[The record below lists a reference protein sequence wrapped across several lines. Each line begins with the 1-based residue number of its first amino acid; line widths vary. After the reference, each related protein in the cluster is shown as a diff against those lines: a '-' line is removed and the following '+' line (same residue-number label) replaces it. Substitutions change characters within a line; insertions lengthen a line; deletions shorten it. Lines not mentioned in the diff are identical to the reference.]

1 MDRLCYTA
9 ARRRRPDIMGVRKP
23 SAVTIRDV
31 AEKSDVSVTTVSMVL
46 NDAPL
51 ARHIPLTTRNRVKRA
66 AKDLGYRPNLFA
78 RSLRSNRS
86 QTLGVVVFDITDPYC
101 TQILRGIEDSLYHS
115 GYLPILTD
123 IQNKRARFQR
133 CVELLLERRVEGVI
147 AIANPLYLETHLLQD
162 FAHSEVP
169 TVVIGRQ
176 LSESRLSSVVVDNA
190 AGTFAALEYLYGLGH
205 RKIAFIRG
213 PKALVDSAP
222 RWKGLCEFAWQAGL
236 KIDPK
241 LVVEI
246 QGGNSSY
253 PVGVQLTQEFLNR
266 GREFTALVTFDDLT
280 AFAAIGCLTK
290 AGRRVPEDISVVG
303 FDDIPGAGFYNPP
316 LTTVHQHLEM
326 QGSIGAE
333 IIRDLIHA
341 RHSNEAIKPLHR
353 RVVPRLV
360 VRQSTSA
367 PQARRE
373 VPLDIQAAESP
384 K

>member
-1 MDRLCYTA
+1 MRASRTS
-9 ARRRRPDIMGVRKP
+9 V
-23 SAVTIRDV
+23 VTIRDV
-31 AEKSDVSVTTVSMVL
+31 AGKSGVSVTTVSMVL

-51 ARHIPLTTRNRVKRA
+51 ARHIPLATRNRVKRA

-147 AIANPLYLETHLLQD
+147 AIANPLYLESDLLQD
-162 FAHSEVP
+162 FAHREVP

-176 LSESRLSSVVVDNA
+176 LAEDTLSSVVVDNQ
-190 AGTFAALEYLYGLGH
+190 AGAFAALEHLHGLGH
-205 RKIAFIRG
+205 RKVAFIRG

-222 RWKGLCEFAWQAGL
+222 RWKGLCEFAWQAGMR
-236 KIDPK
+236 IDPK
-241 LVVEI
+241 LVVEF
-246 QGGNSSY
+246 QGGNSNY
-253 PVGVQLTQEFLNR
+253 PAAVQLTRELLSR

-290 AGRRVPEDISVVG
+290 AGRKVPDDVSVVG

-333 IIRDLIHA
+333 IIRDLVEA
-341 RHSNEAIKPLHR
+341 RNSNQNIKPVHR

-360 VRQSTSA
+360 VRQSTA
-367 PQARRE
+367 PPRSVR
-373 VPLDIQAAESP
+373 VDP
-384 K
+384 

>member
-1 MDRLCYTA
+1 M
-9 ARRRRPDIMGVRKP
+9 
-23 SAVTIRDV
+23 
-31 AEKSDVSVTTVSMVL
+31 TTVSMVL

-51 ARHIPLTTRNRVKRA
+51 ARHIPAKTRERVKSA
-66 AKDLGYRPNLFA
+66 AQKLGYRPNLFA

-86 QTLGVVVFDITDPYC
+86 QTLGVIVFDITDPYC

-133 CVELLLERRVEGVI
+133 CVELLLDRRVEGII
-147 AIANPLYLETHLLQD
+147 AIANPLYLESDLLED
-162 FAHSEVP
+162 FARSQVP

-176 LSESRLSSVVVDNA
+176 LAENALSTVVVDNE
-190 AGTFAALEYLYGLGH
+190 AGTFAAIEHLYSLGH
-205 RKIAFIRG
+205 RDIAFIRG
-213 PKALVDSAP
+213 PKVLVDSAP
-222 RWKGLCEFAWQAGL
+222 RWNGVCEFARQAGL

-246 QGGNSSY
+246 QAGNSSY
-253 PVGVQLTQEFLNR
+253 PVGVQLTQELLHR
-266 GREFTALVTFDDLT
+266 GRTFTALLTFDDLT
-280 AFAAIGCLTK
+280 AFAAIGALNK
-290 AGRRVPEDISVVG
+290 AGLRVPEDVSVVG

-341 RHSNEAIKPLHR
+341 RGSREAIQPLHR

-360 VRQSTSA
+360 VRQSTA
-367 PQARRE
+367 PPRRG
-373 VPLDIQAAESP
+373 
-384 K
+384 

>member
-1 MDRLCYTA
+1 
-9 ARRRRPDIMGVRKP
+9 
-23 SAVTIRDV
+23 
-31 AEKSDVSVTTVSMVL
+31 MVL
-46 NDAPL
+46 NNAPL
-51 ARHIPLTTRNRVKRA
+51 ARHIPLKTRNRVKRA

-86 QTLGVVVFDITDPYC
+86 QTLGVVVFDVTDPYC

-123 IQNKRARFQR
+123 TQNKRVRFQR
-133 CVELLLERRVEGVI
+133 CVEMLLDRRVEGVI
-147 AIANPLYLETHLLQD
+147 AIANPLYLESDLLQD
-162 FAHSEVP
+162 FAHREVP
-169 TVVIGRQ
+169 TVIIGRQ
-176 LSESRLSSVVVDNA
+176 LAEGSLSSVVVDNA

-222 RWKGLCEFAWQAGL
+222 RWNGLCEFARQCGL

-253 PVGVQLTQEFLNR
+253 PVGVQLTQELLGR
-266 GREFTALVTFDDLT
+266 RREFTALVTFDDLT
-280 AFAAIGCLTK
+280 AFAAIGCLTN
-290 AGRRVPEDISVVG
+290 AGHRVPEDISVVG
-303 FDDIPGAGFYNPP
+303 FDDIPGAAFYNPP

-333 IIRDLIHA
+333 IIRDLIRA
-341 RHSNEAIKPLHR
+341 RHNLEAVEPLRR

-360 VRQSTSA
+360 VRQSTAPPRRSQANSA
-367 PQARRE
+367 
-373 VPLDIQAAESP
+373 
-384 K
+384 

>member
-1 MDRLCYTA
+1 MRVT
-9 ARRRRPDIMGVRKP
+9 KT
-23 SAVTIRDV
+23 STVTIRDV
-31 AEKSDVSVTTVSMVL
+31 AGKSGVSVTTVSMVL

-123 IQNKRARFQR
+123 IQNQRARFQR

-147 AIANPLYLETHLLQD
+147 AIANPLYLESDLLQD
-162 FAHSEVP
+162 FAHREVP
-169 TVVIGRQ
+169 TVIIGRQ
-176 LSESRLSSVVVDNA
+176 LGEDSLSSVVVDNQ
-190 AGTFAALEYLYGLGH
+190 AGTFAALEHLYKLGH

-213 PKALVDSAP
+213 PKALADSAP
-222 RWKGLCEFAWQAGL
+222 RWKGLCDFARQAGL

-253 PVGVQLTQEFLNR
+253 PVGVELTQELLSL
-266 GREFTALVTFDDLT
+266 GRPFTALMTFDDLT

-290 AGRRVPEDISVVG
+290 AGRRVPEDVSVVG
-303 FDDIPGAGFYNPP
+303 FDDIPGAAFYNPP

-326 QGSIGAE
+326 QGSLGAE

-341 RHSNEAIKPLHR
+341 RNSNQNVKPLRR

-360 VRQSTSA
+360 VRQSTA
-367 PQARRE
+367 PPQPPQA
-373 VPLDIQAAESP
+373 
-384 K
+384 

>member
-1 MDRLCYTA
+1 MRVSRSST
-9 ARRRRPDIMGVRKP
+9 
-23 SAVTIRDV
+23 VTIRDV
-31 AEKSDVSVTTVSMVL
+31 AGKSGVSVTTVSMVL

-147 AIANPLYLETHLLQD
+147 AIANPLYLESDLLKN
-162 FAHSEVP
+162 FARSEVP

-176 LSESRLSSVVVDNA
+176 LAEDTLSSVVVDNQ
-190 AGTFAALEYLYGLGH
+190 AGTFAALEYLYELGH
-205 RKIAFIRG
+205 RKVAFIRG

-222 RWKGLCEFAWQAGL
+222 RWKGLCEFAWQAGM

-246 QGGNSSY
+246 QGGNSTY
-253 PVGVQLTQEFLNR
+253 LTGVQLTRELLHR
-266 GREFTALVTFDDLT
+266 GQEFTALVTFDDLT

-290 AGRRVPEDISVVG
+290 AGHRVPEDVSVVG

-341 RHSNEAIKPLHR
+341 RNSKEATKPLHR
-353 RVVPRLV
+353 RVVPRLI
-360 VRQSTSA
+360 VRQSTAS
-367 PQARRE
+367 PRRG
-373 VPLDIQAAESP
+373 
-384 K
+384 

>member
-1 MDRLCYTA
+1 M
-9 ARRRRPDIMGVRKP
+9 RPTRT
-23 SAVTIRDV
+23 SSVTIYDV
-31 AEKSDVSVTTVSMVL
+31 AGKSGVSATTVSMVL

-51 ARHIPLTTRNRVKRA
+51 ARNIPLKTRNRVKRA

-123 IQNKRARFQR
+123 IQNKRVRFQR
-133 CVELLLERRVEGVI
+133 CVEMLLERRVEGVI
-147 AIANPLYLETHLLQD
+147 AIANPLYLESDLLQD
-162 FAHSEVP
+162 FAHREVP

-176 LSESRLSSVVVDNA
+176 LVEGSVSSVVVDNA
-190 AGTFAALEYLYGLGH
+190 AGTFAALEHLYGLGH

-222 RWKGLCEFAWQAGL
+222 RWKGLCEFARQSGL

-246 QGGNSSY
+246 QEGNSSY
-253 PVGVQLTQEFLNR
+253 PVGVQLTQELLSR
-266 GREFTALVTFDDLT
+266 RREFTALVTFDDLT

-290 AGRRVPEDISVVG
+290 AGHRVPGDISVAG

-333 IIRDLIHA
+333 IIRDLIRA
-341 RHSNEAIKPLHR
+341 RNNNETLGPLRR

-360 VRQSTSA
+360 VRQSTAPPRRSVPDSA
-367 PQARRE
+367 
-373 VPLDIQAAESP
+373 
-384 K
+384 